1 MTILG
6 HGTTTRVVAARQTRI
21 WSVSQLYALVL
32 GAVAIAFGAVA
43 LAHTGVDFSH
53 LMSPHTT
60 VLSFSANP
68 LLGMTE
74 IAFGVLLV
82 LAATSAI
89 VGRGLLALTGAAT
102 AGVGIVVLAHWWGAR
117 LSLWLD
123 ATDRDGWLFVA
134 VGGAT
139 VLIALLSP
147 VWAARGR
154 GVGRATAEDL

>member
-6 HGTTTRVVAARQTRI
+6 HDTTTRVVPARHARM
-21 WSVSQLYALVL
+21 WSVSQPYALLL
-32 GAVAIAFGAVA
+32 GAAAIGFGVVA
-43 LAHTGVDFSH
+43 LAHTGVDLSH
-53 LMSPHTT
+53 VTRPHTT
-60 VLSFSANP
+60 VLSFSASP
-68 LLGMTE
+68 LLGITE

-89 VGRGLLALTGAAT
+89 VGRGLLALIGAAA

-117 LSLWLD
+117 LSFWLD

-147 VWAARGR
+147 VWAARRR